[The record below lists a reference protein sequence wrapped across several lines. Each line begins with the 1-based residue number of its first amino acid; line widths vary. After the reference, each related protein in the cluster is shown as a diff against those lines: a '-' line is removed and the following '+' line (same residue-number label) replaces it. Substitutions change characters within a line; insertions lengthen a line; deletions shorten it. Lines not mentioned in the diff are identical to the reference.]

1 MQAIRSWAVVAGL
14 SLLSTAGCSQT
25 QAETQHQM
33 PPAEVAV
40 ARVVSKQLQ
49 NFSDFSGR
57 LEAMNNVE
65 LHPQVEGTVNAIH
78 FTEGAHVK
86 KGELLF
92 EIDPRRFQ
100 QQVGRLQAEERRAQ
114 SELVLATSDRE
125 RSERLTKSGA
135 IAPVELE
142 RNNARE
148 AEAKAALDSTKA
160 SLSLARLD
168 LSYAGVRA
176 PIDGRV
182 SRALVTPGNLVTPA
196 TALTTLVSDGALYV
210 YFDIDEATYLAI
222 SRGPKDAKIVRIGL
236 MDEEGYQH
244 EGSLDFLDNRV
255 DPRSGT
261 MHARAKIDNVDGRL
275 MPGLFTRVRLVG
287 GGSAQVL
294 LVDDKAVLTDQDRKY
309 VYVVG
314 EGNRAQRKTI
324 VIGRV
329 ADGLRV
335 VQSGLEPTDRV
346 VVHGVQKIFFPGAP
360 LNPRDIEMGAPPP
373 EPIAAGPGH

>member
-1 MQAIRSWAVVAGL
+1 MQAIRSWAVVVGL
-14 SLLSTAGCSQT
+14 SLLAAAGCSQT

-40 ARVVSKQLQ
+40 ARVVSKQVE

-57 LEAMNNVE
+57 LEATNNVE
-65 LHPQVEGTVNAIH
+65 LHPQVEGTVNAVH

-148 AEAKAALDSTKA
+148 AEAKAALDSTRA

-168 LSYAGVRA
+168 LGYAGVRA

-236 MDEEGYQH
+236 MDEEGYPH

-287 GGSAQVL
+287 GGSAQVM

-314 EGNRAQRKTI
+314 EGNRAQRKNI
-324 VIGRV
+324 VVGRI

-335 VQSGLEPTDRV
+335 VQSGLEASDRV

-373 EPIAAGPGH
+373 EPIAAGTGH

>member
-1 MQAIRSWAVVAGL
+1 MQAIRSWAVVVGL
-14 SLLSTAGCSQT
+14 SLLTAAGCSQT

-40 ARVVSKQLQ
+40 ARVVSKQIE

-57 LEAMNNVE
+57 LEATNNVE

-86 KGELLF
+86 KGDLLF

-168 LSYAGVRA
+168 LGYAGVRA
-176 PIDGRV
+176 PIDGRA

-222 SRGPKDAKIVRIGL
+222 SRGPKDAKVVRIGL
-236 MDEEGYQH
+236 MDEEGYPH
-244 EGSLDFLDNRV
+244 EGALDFLDNRV

-287 GGSAQVL
+287 GGSAQVM

-324 VIGRV
+324 VIGRI

-335 VQSGLEPTDRV
+335 VQSGLVPTDRV

-373 EPIAAGPGH
+373 EPIAAGLGH

>member
-1 MQAIRSWAVVAGL
+1 MQAIRSWTVVVGL
-14 SLLSTAGCSQT
+14 CLLAASGCSQT
-25 QAETQHQM
+25 QAQTQHQM

-40 ARVVSKQLQ
+40 ARVVSKQIE

-57 LEAMNNVE
+57 LEATNTVE

-86 KGELLF
+86 KGDLLF

-100 QQVGRLQAEERRAQ
+100 QQVSRLQADERRAQ

-142 RNNARE
+142 RNVARE

-168 LSYAGVRA
+168 LGYAGVRA
-176 PIDGRV
+176 PINGRA
-182 SRALVTPGNLVTPA
+182 SRALVTPGNLVTPT

-222 SRGPKDAKIVRIGL
+222 SRGPKDAKIVRVGL
-236 MDEEGYQH
+236 MDEEGFPR

-287 GGSAQVL
+287 GGSSQVL

-314 EGNRAQRKTI
+314 DGNRAQRKNI

-329 ADGLRV
+329 AEGLRV
-335 VQSGLEPTDRV
+335 VQSGLDANDRV

-373 EPIAAGPGH
+373 EVVAAGPGH